1 MSGKSYH
8 FLSCQTTQTVTV
20 PTVTTIFKK
29 GGMVYTPRIMKN
41 LKRALPVAM
50 AVVLGS
56 TAAPLV
62 VKADTSKVVTI
73 GANLSDSQKQ
83 SMYEY
88 FGTSSDKVE
97 NIEVTNADE
106 RKYLEGVAPDS
117 QIGTRTYSCSYV
129 EPTTSGGIQVKVSNL
144 TYVTSSMISSTLLT
158 SGVENCNVVAASP
171 IEVSGTGALTG
182 IMMAYEKASGTKL
195 SEDQKETANQE
206 LVTTSDLADSVGQ
219 EKATDVMND
228 AKQSVIKDKLTDS
241 DDIQNAVKDAAKNN
255 NVTLTDEQLA
265 KITQLME
272 SISQYDYDV
281 KALKSTLDNIDGKSG
296 GFFSNLWNSIKG
308 VFGGSDSSDG
318 GIINDTDDSA
328 LGDNVVSNSTLDS
341 DNSSDNSSD
350 SNASDSSDNSDD
362 TGFFGKIKKFF
373 QDLFGGSSKDDSTEN
388 TDSNSKNDDADTED
402 SNASDTT
409 ESSDTANTEDQTLN
423 GDASATEDTTS
434 ETYQDQNDASSESS
448 GSDQSTS
455 EDNSTS
461 GSSNTDS
468 NSSENT
474 DSTTAN

>member
-1 MSGKSYH
+1 M
-8 FLSCQTTQTVTV
+8 
-20 PTVTTIFKK
+20 
-29 GGMVYTPRIMKN
+29 YTPRIMKK
-41 LKRALPVAM
+41 LKKALPVAM

-56 TAAPLV
+56 TTAPLV

-73 GANLSDSQKQ
+73 GANLSDAQKK

-219 EKATDVMND
+219 DKATDVMND
-228 AKQSVIKDKLTDS
+228 AKQSVIEDKLKDS
-241 DDIQNAVKDAAKNN
+241 DDIQNAVQDAAKKND
-255 NVTLTDEQLA
+255 VTLTDEQMA
-265 KITQLME
+265 KITELME
-272 SISQYDYDV
+272 SISKYDYDV

-296 GFFSNLWNSIKG
+296 GFFSNLWSSIKG
-308 VFGGSDSSDG
+308 IFGGDDSSNG

-328 LGDNVVSNSTLDS
+328 LGDDVVSNSTLDS
-341 DNSSDNSSD
+341 DTHSDNAENSDANSSDNS
-350 SNASDSSDNSDD
+350 DNNED

-373 QDLFGGSSKDDSTEN
+373 QDLFGGNSSEEDSKEN
-388 TDSNSKNDDADTED
+388 DAKKNDADTQD
-402 SNASDTT
+402 S
-409 ESSDTANTEDQTLN
+409 ESSDTTDNTDSTNTSDTDDSTLN
-423 GDASATEDTTS
+423 EENENSQSEDNKASD
-434 ETYQDQNDASSESS
+434 TYQDDSDTDSSN
-448 GSDQSTS
+448 SDQSTS
-455 EDNSTS
+455 DNNSSSDSSNSDTSSSESSNSTS
-461 GSSNTDS
+461 
-468 NSSENT
+468 
-474 DSTTAN
+474 AN